1 MRGSVESVCLVQ
13 MYYDDL
19 PIWGFIGKVEKIL
32 HPGDRTEYKY
42 YLFTHIHFD
51 ILYNGKRVIEARS
64 SAYNR
69 GPFILLVDDPQCT
82 RYTPL
87 QPAQQIYARAADL
100 LVARCCQH
108 SCLIGVIVML
118 CAACVDCIIL
128 PVTCSMM

>member
-1 MRGSVESVCLVQ
+1 MLQ

-64 SAYNR
+64 SVDASA
-69 GPFILLVDDPQCT
+69 LLCRDLRVIHPHRQHSSSA
-82 RYTPL
+82 L
-87 QPAQQIYARAADL
+87 AL
-100 LVARCCQH
+100 LVAVPQMI
-108 SCLIGVIVML
+108 SGDFDNSLTTV
-118 CAACVDCIIL
+118 
-128 PVTCSMM
+128 

>member
-1 MRGSVESVCLVQ
+1 MHDEVGLTGEAQCDAWPSVLLVRVPQ

-64 SAYNR
+64 SCSLS
-69 GPFILLVDDPQCT
+69 P
-82 RYTPL
+82 
-87 QPAQQIYARAADL
+87 
-100 LVARCCQH
+100 
-108 SCLIGVIVML
+108 GVGF
-118 CAACVDCIIL
+118 
-128 PVTCSMM
+128 S

>member
-1 MRGSVESVCLVQ
+1 

-64 SAYNR
+64 SCVFSM
-69 GPFILLVDDPQCT
+69 PFVPGVVEPTMHMIHTPTACT
-82 RYTPL
+82 P
-87 QPAQQIYARAADL
+87 DL
-100 LVARCCQH
+100 RSRCWPRARCCQH
-108 SCLIGVIVML
+108 SCLIGVSVVL
-118 CAACVDCIIL
+118 WAACV
-128 PVTCSMM
+128 